1 VSFITLTGGVGQIL
15 VRFITSVPEPSWHSE
30 IARAITIM
38 NTVVLLQKL
47 DEIERA
53 LDVEERATIR
63 KMVLDAQ
70 QCALQLQR
78 CVETPGAPAT
88 TKRQSAK
95 M

>member
-1 VSFITLTGGVGQIL
+1 
-15 VRFITSVPEPSWHSE
+15 
-30 IARAITIM
+30 M

-47 DEIERA
+47 GEIERA

-78 CVETPGAPAT
+78 ESPEQMRRDSRCACHN
-88 TKRQSAK
+88 
-95 M
+95 

>member
-1 VSFITLTGGVGQIL
+1 M
-15 VRFITSVPEPSWHSE
+15 
-30 IARAITIM
+30 TIM

-47 DEIERA
+47 GEIERA

-78 CVETPGAPAT
+78 ESPEQMRRDSRCACHN
-88 TKRQSAK
+88 
-95 M
+95 